1 MIDSFVLL
9 APVLLLI
16 VVALLRFVGCT
27 FTPGEASVSPPTFN
41 PPAGTYTGAQAV
53 TISDD
58 AGDSIYFTT
67 DGSPPLAPDS
77 PGGPS
82 PLYDGT
88 PINVAVNTTIGAIAA
103 ETGFSDSAPAFAA
116 YVINIAPPA
125 PIVFQP
131 PVSEK
136 DETTNS
142 ITVATPAFTRNVT
155 AGNLMVVWLWYRS
168 TAQTIASVT
177 DSAGNNYQRAVG
189 PTVGAGA
196 LATFQQEVWFKANL
210 TGGANVVVTATFSS
224 APGAAFERAI
234 SAHEYSGA
242 STTAP
247 VDATSATVG
256 ATANASTGPVAITTA
271 RQIFGAAILSGAGT
285 AGTGFTQRSALKGNA
300 TEDGPVT
307 TPGSATA
314 TFTNTAQDWIAQMIA
329 LK

>member
-9 APVLLLI
+9 APVLLL
-16 VVALLRFVGCT
+16 VVMALLRFVGCSFHPSAISAT
-27 FTPGEASVSPPTFN
+27 DAPTFD
-41 PPAGTYTGAQAV
+41 PPAGTYPEAQLVTLSDTTG
-53 TISDD
+53 D
-58 AGDSIYFTT
+58 AAIYFTL
-67 DGSPPLAPDS
+67 DGSTPLAPDS

-88 PINVAVNTTIGAIAA
+88 SINVAVNTTIGAIAYA
-103 ETGFSDSAPAFAA
+103 IGYTDSAPAFAA
-116 YVINIAPPA
+116 YVITPP

-142 ITVATPAFTRNVT
+142 ITVTTPAFNRNVT
-155 AGNLMVVWLWYRS
+155 SGNLLLVWIWYHS
-168 TAQTIASVT
+168 TAQTVASVT

-189 PTVGAGA
+189 PTVGAGG
-196 LATFQQEVWFKANL
+196 LAAFQQEVWFKANV
-210 TGGANVVVTATFSS
+210 TGGANVTVTATFSS
-224 APGAAFERAI
+224 APAAAFERAI

-247 VDATSATVG
+247 VDATSATIG
-256 ATANASTGPVAITTA
+256 ATANASTAPVAITTA
-271 RQIFGAAILSGAGT
+271 RLIFGAAIFAGAGT
-285 AGTGFTQRSALKGNA
+285 AGPGFTQRSSLKSNT

-307 TPGSATA
+307 TPGSASA
-314 TFTNTAQDWIAQMIA
+314 TFTNTAQEWTAHMVA

>member
-27 FTPGEASVSPPTFN
+27 FTPGEASVAPPTFN
-41 PPAGTYTGAQAV
+41 PPAGTYTGAQSV
-53 TISDD
+53 TLSDD

-103 ETGFSDSAPAFAA
+103 ATGFSDSTPAFAT
-116 YVINIAPPA
+116 YVINNAPP
-125 PIVFQP
+125 PIIFQP

-155 AGNLMVVWLWYRS
+155 AGNLMVVWIWYRS
-168 TAQTIASVT
+168 TAQTVASMT

-189 PTVGAGA
+189 PTVGAGL
-196 LATFQQEVWFKANL
+196 LATFQQEIWFKANVA
-210 TGGANVVVTATFSS
+210 GGANVVVTATFSS
-224 APGAAFERAI
+224 APAAAFERAI
-234 SAHEYSGA
+234 SAHEYSGS

-247 VDATSATVG
+247 VDATSATIG
-256 ATANASTGPVAITTA
+256 ATANASTAPAAITTA
-271 RQIFGAAILSGAGT
+271 RLIFGAAIFSGAGT
-285 AGTGFTQRSALKGNA
+285 AGAGFTQRSALKRNA

-314 TFTNTAQDWIAQMIA
+314 TFTNTAEDWIAQMIA

>member
-1 MIDSFVLL
+1 MRGRRRSLRTRRVWSRRFGAVVSPGMPSARHQNKRNRTKRVALANGPCSEEFFKMIDSFVLL

-27 FTPGEASVSPPTFN
+27 FVPGKATLGPPTFN
-41 PPAGTYTGAQAV
+41 PPAGTYTGAQSV
-53 TISDD
+53 TLS
-58 AGDSIYFTT
+58 ADSGEAIYFTT
-67 DGSPPLAPDS
+67 DGSTPLAPDS

-82 PLYDGT
+82 PLYDGAS
-88 PINVAVNTTIGAIAA
+88 INVAVNTTIGAIAA

-116 YVINIAPPA
+116 YVINTAPPP

-189 PTVGAGA
+189 PTVGAG
-196 LATFQQEVWFKANL
+196 T
-210 TGGANVVVTATFSS
+210 
-224 APGAAFERAI
+224 
-234 SAHEYSGA
+234 
-242 STTAP
+242 
-247 VDATSATVG
+247 
-256 ATANASTGPVAITTA
+256 
-271 RQIFGAAILSGAGT
+271 
-285 AGTGFTQRSALKGNA
+285 
-300 TEDGPVT
+300 
-307 TPGSATA
+307 
-314 TFTNTAQDWIAQMIA
+314 
-329 LK
+329 

>member
-27 FTPGEASVSPPTFN
+27 FTPGEASVASPTFS
-41 PPAGTYTGAQAV
+41 PPAGTYTGAQSV
-53 TISDD
+53 TLSDD

-67 DGSPPLAPDS
+67 DGSTPLAPDS

-88 PINVAVNTTIGAIAA
+88 SINVAVNTTIGAIAA
-103 ETGFSDSAPAFAA
+103 ATGFSDSAPAFAA
-116 YVINIAPPA
+116 YVINNAPP

-142 ITVATPAFTRNVT
+142 ITVSAAAFTRNVT
-155 AGNLMVVWLWYRS
+155 AGDLMVVWIWYRS
-168 TAQTIASVT
+168 TAQTVASMT
-177 DSAGNNYQRAVG
+177 DSAGNSYQRAVG

-196 LATFQQEVWFKANL
+196 LATFQQEVWFKANV
-210 TGGANVVVTATFSS
+210 TGGANVIVTATFSS
-224 APGAAFERAI
+224 APAAAFERAL

-247 VDATSATVG
+247 VDATSATIG
-256 ATANASTGPVAITTA
+256 ATANASTALVAITTA
-271 RQIFGAAILSGAGT
+271 RLIFGAAIFSGAGT
-285 AGTGFTQRSALKGNA
+285 AGAGFTQRSALKGNA

-314 TFTNTAQDWIAQMIA
+314 TFTNTAEDWIAQMIA